1 MSDPMYIQW
10 PQTLSGTQC
19 KDDNTK
25 QDRQSDL
32 IIPLYLYLYSSIK
45 QINAITLSFRI
56 RNKFTQYTYT
66 SQQHIFHTQKYF
78 LFHILFSEICYN
90 FKPQQDI
97 IARITKLLDPG
108 LAKPLSQL
116 NLGFKIKIQTQVKHN
131 RITITQPPGLIQ
143 FICQKF
149 SLKRRSNWKKSYI
162 TVDFDFYVEYA
173 PL

>member
-66 SQQHIFHTQKYF
+66 TTYISYPKKN
-78 LFHILFSEICYN
+78 LFHILFSEICYD
-90 FKPQQDI
+90 FKQQQDI
-97 IARITKLLDPG
+97 IARIIKLLDPG